1 MVLKHLDLKVPDF
14 ESPYSYG
21 QIMTLLPPE
30 TTLFLPPNHQ

>member
-1 MVLKHLDLKVPDF
+1 MVLKHLDLKVPDQ
-14 ESPYSYG
+14 SPYSYG